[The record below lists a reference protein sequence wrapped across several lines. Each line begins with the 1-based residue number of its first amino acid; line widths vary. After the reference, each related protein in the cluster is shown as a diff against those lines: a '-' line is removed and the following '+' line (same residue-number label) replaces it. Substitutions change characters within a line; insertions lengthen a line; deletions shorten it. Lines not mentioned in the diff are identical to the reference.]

1 MATALNTNAVMALLD
16 VMQTPLITFAVTGK
30 VAYAN
35 EAAKKYGGNPV
46 DALSEH
52 PVIKNLIADAT
63 LGKIKLPYSADVQ
76 LDDGE
81 IFGARFMPG
90 PAGLDVACVITSF
103 SGEMGAASR
112 DLTLGAIIGMLSDEL
127 VPPSKDLMKEI
138 KHLARTD
145 DERDPTP
152 LEASVEEALRRLDR
166 FEQVVYLYADEPK
179 LLFEKTQ
186 PELEIGR
193 IVRTINY
200 KAEKAKMEIVV
211 QYPEEKMP
219 LVNVSRKLFQKAI
232 WECLD
237 NAITHAQD
245 PEDPKAVLDVD
256 MNVKMSGEYM
266 LITIRNK
273 GLQVRKIDQKTSL
286 KPFTLPQLQKEG
298 WAKEDGLLVFEQSEE
313 KANALSPE
321 EDVPNKLG
329 LAFVQRVVQLHGGN
343 MRMSNVD
350 PNMVQVMLEFP
361 VGEASV
367 AEAQVS
373 MAQAQAYAKE
383 LAKLKRVN
391 K

>member
-1 MATALNTNAVMALLD
+1 
-16 VMQTPLITFAVTGK
+16 
-30 VAYAN
+30 
-35 EAAKKYGGNPV
+35 
-46 DALSEH
+46 
-52 PVIKNLIADAT
+52 
-63 LGKIKLPYSADVQ
+63 
-76 LDDGE
+76 
-81 IFGARFMPG
+81 
-90 PAGLDVACVITSF
+90 
-103 SGEMGAASR
+103 
-112 DLTLGAIIGMLSDEL
+112 
-127 VPPSKDLMKEI
+127 
-138 KHLARTD
+138 
-145 DERDPTP
+145 
-152 LEASVEEALRRLDR
+152 
-166 FEQVVYLYADEPK
+166 
-179 LLFEKTQ
+179 
-186 PELEIGR
+186 
-193 IVRTINY
+193 
-200 KAEKAKMEIVV
+200 
-211 QYPEEKMP
+211 
-219 LVNVSRKLFQKAI
+219 
-232 WECLD
+232 
-237 NAITHAQD
+237 
-245 PEDPKAVLDVD
+245 
-256 MNVKMSGEYM
+256 M